1 MSFGLLVSWRGRGKS
16 GLRLEKR
23 KAQCGCECPPKFPI
37 PALTDS
43 HFPMLEATS
52 AVMAECLCRRR

>member
-1 MSFGLLVSWRGRGKS
+1 M
-16 GLRLEKR
+16 RLEKR